1 MQVEVKCPTN
11 CTQKTCPL
19 SHTCLNCAEYKKKT
33 EFKYKKY
40 KKSKNIKRNK
50 TCKKCILE
58 TLDNSWINHCKQY
71 AKIHDI
77 SYKKAMSEAKESYT
91 RIEKKQKSRPLS
103 IESKSK
109 ISTNETVDEITE
121 STDSSFE
128 DIAEVSIKDVQ
139 ELSPIIN
146 TLELIENTKFKKK
159 KEESEKKDKITRP
172 KISPNTEAYVLKKYE
187 HKCNGPSMKEGLS
200 YCCPLKNRSG
210 DGNLINA
217 SLYGKMFQIDHIIE
231 RNEMLY
237 DTSLKL
243 DVIDNYQPLCLFCHF
258 QKTQI
263 YNALKYDSSI
273 ITKDLGKL
281 WLYLRQNKGRLYG
294 NKL

>member
-19 SHTCLNCAEYKKKT
+19 SHKCLNCAEYKKKN

-58 TLDNSWINHCKQY
+58 TLDNSWIEHCKQY
-71 AKIHDI
+71 ANKHNI
-77 SYKKAMSEAKESYT
+77 SYKEALSKAKESYT
-91 RIEKKQKSRPLS
+91 RKENKNIRPLS
-103 IESKSK
+103 IIETESK
-109 ISTNETVDEITE
+109 ISSNETVDEITE
-121 STDSSFE
+121 EAIYSSLE
-128 DIAEVSIKDVQ
+128 DIDEVITKVT
-139 ELSPIIN
+139 PIIN
-146 TLELIENTKFKKK
+146 TVEQKENKSLKKI
-159 KEESEKKDKITRP
+159 ESEKKDKITRP
-172 KISPNTEAYVLKKYE
+172 KISPNTEAYILKKYE

>member
-11 CTQKTCPL
+11 CTLKTCHL
-19 SHTCLNCAEYKKKT
+19 SHKCLSCEEYKKKN

-50 TCKKCILE
+50 TCKKCISE
-58 TLDNSWINHCKQY
+58 TLDNSWIEHCKQY
-71 AKIHDI
+71 ANKHNI
-77 SYKKAMSEAKESYT
+77 SYKEALSKAKESYT
-91 RIEKKQKSRPLS
+91 RKENKNIRPLS
-103 IESKSK
+103 IIETESK
-109 ISTNETVDEITE
+109 ISSNETVDEITE
-121 STDSSFE
+121 EAIYSSLE
-128 DIAEVSIKDVQ
+128 DIDEVITKVT
-139 ELSPIIN
+139 PIIN
-146 TLELIENTKFKKK
+146 TVEQKENKSLKKI
-159 KEESEKKDKITRP
+159 ESEKKDKITRP
-172 KISPNTEAYVLKKYE
+172 KISPNTEAYILKKYE

-273 ITKDLGKL
+273 INKDLGKL
-281 WLYLRQNKGRLYG
+281 WLYLRQNKGKLYG